1 MSSRQRIVET
11 WVGLFMLLG
20 IVGLIFLAFK
30 VSGLTQQSM
39 SDGYTITASFEN
51 IGGLK
56 ARAPVQM
63 GGVKIGR
70 VTSIVL
76 DKKTYRAVVSM
87 LVFDSF
93 DNIPNDSRASIL
105 TQGLLG
111 SNYVGVTPGYA
122 QAFYKQGGVIQDTSS
137 AMILEN
143 LIGQFLYGVND
154 KKGK

>member
-20 IVGLIFLAFK
+20 IAGLIFLAFK
-30 VSGLTQQSM
+30 VSGLTKQSL
-39 SDGYTITASFEN
+39 SNGYTITASFDN

-56 ARAPVQM
+56 VRAPVQM
-63 GGVKIGR
+63 GGVKIGK

-76 DKKTYRAVVSM
+76 DQKTYRAVVSM
-87 LVFDSF
+87 LIFDGF
-93 DNIPNDSRASIL
+93 DNIPSDSRASIL

-111 SNYVGVTPGYA
+111 SNYVGITPGYA
-122 QAFYKQGGVIQDTSS
+122 QTFYKQGSVIQDTSS

-154 KKGK
+154 KKGN